1 MAYIQPT
8 SNILILKDVPLNAS
22 YDDTFTFK
30 DLDTQYN
37 YFKSKAKFELI
48 NYSVVRDRTNALK
61 VEGDIA
67 EYYDVNYIMFNNSN
81 FKNSDGSDK
90 WFYAFII
97 DTEYVNPNTTILIFQ
112 IDVMQSWMFDYT
124 ILPSL
129 VEREHV
135 YDDSLYANLVPENI
149 QVNERIPFSQ
159 PFNTNKYIGS
169 KILVMGFTENP
180 YDYVY
185 YNPPKE
191 TIPYDPSAILTPDYI
206 IYNISSNNV
215 SSDKIYYD
223 YTEKA
228 FLLYEDNIE
237 SFTFYIKWFIK
248 GTEQVWDRQKK
259 RCRKIDGKWEIDTI
273 DTLE

>member
-8 SNILILKDVPLNAS
+8 SNILILKDIPLNAS

-37 YFKSKAKFELI
+37 YFRSKAKFELV

-67 EYYDVNYIMFNNSN
+67 EYYDVNYMMFNNSN

-159 PFNTNKYIGS
+159 PFNTNRYIGS

-180 YDYVY
+180 FDYVY
-185 YNPPKE
+185 GAP
-191 TIPYDPSAILTPDYI
+191 TIPYDPSAALTPDYI
-206 IYNISSNNV
+206 IYNINNSNI
-215 SSDKIYYD
+215 DYD
-223 YTEKA
+223 YTQKA
-228 FLLYEDNIE
+228 FIVYEGIDTLQD
-237 SFTFYIKWFIK
+237 FTFYVKWYIR
-248 GTEQVWDRQKK
+248 GTQQVWDTQKK
-259 RCRKIDGKWEIDTI
+259 RCFKNTAGNWEFKTI
-273 DTLE
+273 D